1 MRRRL
6 ACVSL
11 LILLFTGCTKIY
23 NDRDGGSSGSPTSP
37 TPTGD
42 EIEYRVQGNV
52 GLSLTA
58 IKFTNS
64 VDGTTILTAAS
75 LPFVARVVS
84 TERQIFL
91 LLEANA
97 TPSTLGGSTPVLQAQ
112 IFVNGRLFREGNAVG
127 FTTLTAT
134 ASGTWRR

>member
-1 MRRRL
+1 MRRR
-6 ACVSL
+6 AL
-11 LILLFTGCTKIY
+11 LILILTMGSVTCTDVY
-23 NDRDGGSSGSPTSP
+23 NTPPASPTSPTAP

-52 GLSLTA
+52 GISLTA

-64 VDGTTILTAAS
+64 VDGTTILPAAS
-75 LPFVARVVS
+75 LPFVARVTS
-84 TERQIFL
+84 SERQIFL

-97 TPSTLGGSTPVLQAQ
+97 TPSTFGATTPILQVQ
-112 IFVNGRLFREGNAVG
+112 IFVNGRLFREGFAVG